1 MNPRMAEQ
9 DLQELEARYRAPD
22 VPACRVC
29 GAPLVCVASGGGNPT
44 RYACSTQESVKRPVD
59 WEHYER
65 SRWEDRL
72 QGGDSLVMDLV
83 ARHRALGLHLDEAIA
98 ALVALPLRPT
108 GNPAVPRPAHA
119 RVQKVTH
126 KSVAMSL
133 LPQSTEC
140 VRQLSAGNWAWCVLL
155 PSGQCI
161 GKDASPQIAWRQARA
176 WAEQN
181 RRVQAP

>member
-1 MNPRMAEQ
+1 MNARLTEK
-9 DLQELEARYRAPD
+9 DLQELEARYRATD

-29 GAPLVCVASGGGNPT
+29 GAPLVCVASGGGSPT

-65 SRWEDRL
+65 SRWEDRH
-72 QGGDSLVMDLV
+72 QGGDSRVMDLV
-83 ARHRALGLHLDEAIA
+83 ASYRRLAADLAEAITVLA
-98 ALVALPLRPT
+98 ALPSRPKIK
-108 GNPAVPRPAHA
+108 PADPRAPARA
-119 RVQKVTH
+119 PKATH

-133 LPQSTEC
+133 LPERTEC
-140 VRQLSAGNWAWCVLL
+140 VRQLNAGNWAWCVLL

-176 WAEQN
+176 WAEQH
-181 RRVQAP
+181 RREKAP